1 LIRANDEIPPT
12 IKNVQLAADNSTIA
26 VTFDEAVYSTNNGS
40 GALEKED
47 FVFSIAGG
55 SATLSS
61 ATPTSISA
69 SSNTY
74 TLGIGLSGLADGT
87 EVITVKPAAN
97 AIFDGGYNAASTTQS
112 NNTAT
117 LNDRDGPKI
126 SSVALAADNSTI
138 AVTLN
143 EASYKTNS
151 GSGSLE
157 KNDFIFSL
165 TGGIATLSS
174 TTPSSISADGNV
186 YTLGVT
192 ISGTP
197 NGSEL
202 LKVSPAEN
210 AIYDAKGNAASTT
223 QSNNTANLKDK
234 IVPTVSSVTTASDN
248 KTIVVTFSEGV
259 FSTNG
264 GSGALDSAD
273 FAFSITGGAATLS
286 SATPTSISISGN
298 VYTLGIGLSGTPD
311 GGEVVTVTPV
321 ENAIYDAG
329 GNVASTAQ
337 TNKTTSLFDQTAPN
351 ISSVTL
357 AADNSTIAVVFS
369 VAVFNTNGGS
379 GAIDSTDFTLS
390 ITGGTAT
397 LSSATSTSLS
407 ASGNT
412 YTLGIGLSG
421 TPNGSEVLTVNPV
434 ENAIYDAAGNP
445 SDTTQSN
452 NSANLNDKTAPT
464 IASVTIASDN
474 KSIAVTFSESVFN
487 TNGGSGALDSVD
499 FAHSITGGTAT
510 LASATPT
517 EISASGSIY
526 TLGIS
531 LSSTLD

>member
-1 LIRANDEIPPT
+1 M
-12 IKNVQLAADNSTIA
+12 
-26 VTFDEAVYSTNNGS
+26 
-40 GALEKED
+40 
-47 FVFSIAGG
+47 
-55 SATLSS
+55 
-61 ATPTSISA
+61 
-69 SSNTY
+69 
-74 TLGIGLSGLADGT
+74 
-87 EVITVKPAAN
+87 
-97 AIFDGGYNAASTTQS
+97 
-112 NNTAT
+112 
-117 LNDRDGPKI
+117 
-126 SSVALAADNSTI
+126 
-138 AVTLN
+138 TLN

-197 NGSEL
+197 SGSEL
-202 LKVSPAEN
+202 LKVTPAEN

-234 IVPTVSSVTTASDN
+234 TVPTVSSVTTASDN

-329 GNVASTAQ
+329 GNVASTTQ

-379 GAIDSTDFTLS
+379 GALDSADFALS

-397 LSSATSTSLS
+397 LSSAS
-407 ASGNT
+407 
-412 YTLGIGLSG
+412 
-421 TPNGSEVLTVNPV
+421 PN
-434 ENAIYDAAGNP
+434 
-445 SDTTQSN
+445 
-452 NSANLNDKTAPT
+452 
-464 IASVTIASDN
+464 
-474 KSIAVTFSESVFN
+474 
-487 TNGGSGALDSVD
+487 
-499 FAHSITGGTAT
+499 
-510 LASATPT
+510 
-517 EISASGSIY
+517 EISASGN
-526 TLGIS
+526 
-531 LSSTLD
+531 D